1 MSTEVQAAPVK
12 KEGLFSKKKSD
23 DQEKIG
29 VKGMPV
35 NPKIL
40 GGPSTTALSPD
51 DPLLQTVDGIS
62 LADYAA
68 VARECQARKITDEAG
83 MNQVAGEMGY
93 DPAVFGP
100 ATKEWIAR
108 MGKSMVVGQEFRR
121 HLGY

>member
-1 MSTEVQAAPVK
+1 M
-12 KEGLFSKKKSD
+12 GLFSKKKSD

-29 VKGMPV
+29 VQGMPV

-51 DPLLQTVDGIS
+51 DPLLQPVDGIS

-83 MNQVAGEMGY
+83 MNVVASEMGY
-93 DPAVFGP
+93 DPAVFGA

>member
-1 MSTEVQAAPVK
+1 M
-12 KEGLFSKKKSD
+12 GLFSKKKSD
-23 DQEKIG
+23 EPEKIG

-51 DPLLQTVDGIS
+51 DPLLQPVDGTTMHN
-62 LADYAA
+62 YAA
-68 VARECQARKITDEAG
+68 VARECQSRKITDEAG
-83 MNQVAGEMGY
+83 MNQLAGEMGY

-108 MGKSMVVGQEFRR
+108 MGKAMGGGRGVRPP
-121 HLGY
+121 